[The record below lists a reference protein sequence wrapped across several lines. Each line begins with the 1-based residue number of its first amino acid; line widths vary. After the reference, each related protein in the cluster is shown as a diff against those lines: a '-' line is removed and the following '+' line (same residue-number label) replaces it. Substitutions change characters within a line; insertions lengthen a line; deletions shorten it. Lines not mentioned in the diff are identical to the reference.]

1 MNTDAFEKPQQKT
14 SEPKKPE
21 VTGDALYL
29 PRTPKSQSVQ
39 KAAEPVKREAPKL
52 SAAAKD
58 FDKTFA
64 AARAAGEKEFTWR
77 GKRYNT
83 KLK

>member
-14 SEPKKPE
+14 SEPKKQE
-21 VTGDALYL
+21 VTGDDLYR
-29 PRTPKSQSVQ
+29 PRQPKTEPVQ
-39 KAAEPVKREAPKL
+39 KEKPVTKQKL

-64 AARAAGEKEFTWR
+64 TARAAGEKEFTWR